1 MELHMSQELSEF
13 LPYRLFQAA
22 EVTGR
27 SFQKIYKDRYGLLRT
42 EWRVLFHL
50 GNSGSQT
57 AKQIGTNAS
66 LHKTKVSRAVKA
78 LETKRYLKREPVE
91 NDRRSEILSLTKAGH
106 AALADLTDIAAGYDR
121 QLADVLGK
129 QQHEA
134 LTQALDRLIAH
145 TDKGTV

>member
-1 MELHMSQELSEF
+1 MSQELSEF

-22 EVTGR
+22 EITGR

-50 GNSGSQT
+50 GKSGSQT
-57 AKQIGTNAS
+57 AKQIGSSAS

-91 NDRRSEILSLTKAGH
+91 SDRRSEVLSLTKSGQIV
-106 AALADLTDIAAGYDR
+106 LSDLTGIAASYDR
-121 QLADVLGK
+121 QLVGVLGEL
-129 QQHEA
+129 QHEA
-134 LTQALDRLIAH
+134 LSQALDSLIAH
-145 TDKGTV
+145 TDKGTI